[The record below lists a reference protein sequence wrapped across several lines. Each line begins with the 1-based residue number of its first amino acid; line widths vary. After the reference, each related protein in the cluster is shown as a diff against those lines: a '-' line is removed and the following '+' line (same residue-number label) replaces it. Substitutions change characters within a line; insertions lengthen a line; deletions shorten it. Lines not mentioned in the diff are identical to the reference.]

1 MVQAGHQNE
10 QQLLKVFSSKLM
22 DIYYKSTSQKGKK
35 KSLALFLTHREFN
48 SISNQHVY
56 WKVHRLKDTVYL

>member
-35 KSLALFLTHREFN
+35 KKLGFVSYTQRIQLYF
-48 SISNQHVY
+48 
-56 WKVHRLKDTVYL
+56 